1 MPTDQPCEELN
12 RIRLEAVAA
21 FEAARATR
29 RSRDLSF
36 QEDVELSRDEHR
48 KIDDLLKHLLSGH
61 HGLPCPAGDRPIIA
75 IVPTTNRRLTKSS
88 PSPRS
93 FSSFHPLANLQ
104 RRG

>member
-21 FEAARATR
+21 FQASRATR

-61 HGLPCPAGDRPIIA
+61 DGLPCPAGDRPIVGMA
-75 IVPTTNRRLTKSS
+75 RPGPPQVLKTT
-88 PSPRS
+88 PDEGPFRS
-93 FSSFHPLANLQ
+93 LELLRP
-104 RRG
+104 